1 LKSPK
6 VPPSDASSFIPLKRR
21 FVGKPLALNRDSPNG
36 LYLCSLFSTIPPL
49 AFVAKD
55 AEPRL
60 VLSAAKDGHCAN
72 THVLNEVKD
81 QRRANPHRD
90 SLATK
95 ACPERSE
102 G

>member
-1 LKSPK
+1 MT
-6 VPPSDASSFIPLKRR
+6 
-21 FVGKPLALNRDSPNG
+21 PNH
-36 LYLCSLFSTIPPL
+36 
-49 AFVAKD
+49 D
-55 AEPRL
+55 DR
-60 VLSAAKDGHCAN
+60 CAN

>member
-1 LKSPK
+1 MVCIALAIRFRRWRSSPMT
-6 VPPSDASSFIPLKRR
+6 
-21 FVGKPLALNRDSPNG
+21 PNH
-36 LYLCSLFSTIPPL
+36 
-49 AFVAKD
+49 D
-55 AEPRL
+55 DR
-60 VLSAAKDGHCAN
+60 CAN

>member
-1 LKSPK
+1 
-6 VPPSDASSFIPLKRR
+6 LKRR
-21 FVGKPLALNRDSPNG
+21 FVAKPLALKRDSPNG
-36 LYLCSLFSTIPPL
+36 LYLCSLLSTIPPL
-49 AFVAKD
+49 AVVAND

-81 QRRANPHRD
+81 QRCANPHRN
-90 SLATK
+90 SLTTK